1 VSGQEPQQR
10 TVSAGIPAGRI
21 FGVPLV
27 VSPAWL
33 VVVVIATLALPAP
46 IRSRDT
52 GLSVPLSYLVA
63 FTLVLLVYAAVLA
76 HEASHV
82 LVAKALGMK
91 VGRVVLQLLGAV
103 SEVLEE
109 STTAGREYLVA
120 AVGPLTSVLLAG
132 ISAAIG
138 QAFPVNSVGWIL
150 GMGCA
155 SINGVV
161 AAFNLLPGLP
171 LDGGR
176 VLRAILWRVTGDRMR
191 GLLIAGWVGRGLAL
205 VIAAVGFSLPG
216 SVFGDRTLS
225 ALYLFLIALFI
236 WSNASV
242 SIAQAR
248 VAAVLPMLDLS
259 RLIRPALMVEAQLP
273 LAEAVRRAR
282 ASNARALV
290 VVDSRDRWSGIVS
303 EAAVQATPVERQPW
317 MSVADLARPVEDG
330 LVLDPEIGGEALMD
344 AVQRVPASEY
354 LVKSADGSLRGVLA
368 RVDLVAALR
377 AAGVR

>member
-1 VSGQEPQQR
+1 VSGQQPQQR
-10 TVSAGIPAGRI
+10 RALGGIPAGKI

-27 VSPAWL
+27 VSPAWI
-33 VVVVIATLALPAP
+33 VVVILATLALPDP
-46 IRSRDT
+46 IRARDT
-52 GLSVPLSYLVA
+52 GLSVGWSYVVA
-63 FTLVLLVYAAVLA
+63 FALVVLVYAAVLA

-82 LVAKALGMK
+82 LVAKALGMQ

-109 STTAGREYLVA
+109 SSTAGREYLVA

-138 QAFPVNSVGWIL
+138 HAFPENSVGWIL

-176 VLRAILWRVTGDRMR
+176 VLRAILWHLTGDRMK
-191 GLLIAGWVGRGLAL
+191 GLLIAGYVGRGLAI
-205 VIAAVGFSLPG
+205 VVAAVGFYAPG
-216 SVFGDRTLS
+216 GAFGDRTLT

-236 WSNASV
+236 WTNASI
-242 SIAQAR
+242 SISQAR
-248 VAAVLPMLDLS
+248 VATVVPKLNLAQ
-259 RLIRPALMVEAQLP
+259 LIRPALTVDAQLP

-290 VVDSRDRWSGIVS
+290 IVDSRDRWSGIVS

-317 MSVADLARPVEDG
+317 ISVADLSRPIEDG
-330 LVLDPEIGGEALMD
+330 LVLEPGIGGAQLMD
-344 AVQRVPASEY
+344 AMQRVPASEY
-354 LVKSADGSLRGVLA
+354 LIKAADGSLGGVLSRA
-368 RVDLVAALR
+368 DLVAALR

>member
-1 VSGQEPQQR
+1 VSGQQPQQR
-10 TVSAGIPAGRI
+10 PVPAGIPAGKI

-27 VSPAWL
+27 VSPAWI
-33 VVVVIATLALPAP
+33 VVVVLATLALPAP

-52 GLSVPLSYLVA
+52 GLSVPWSYVVA
-63 FTLVLLVYAAVLA
+63 FTLVVLVYAAVLA

-109 STTAGREYLVA
+109 SSTAGREYLVA

-132 ISAAIG
+132 IAAAIG
-138 QAFPVNSVGWIL
+138 SAFPVNSVGWIL

-155 SINGVV
+155 TINGVV

-176 VLRAILWRVTGDRMR
+176 VLRALLWHLTGDRMR
-191 GLLIAGWVGRGLAL
+191 GLLIAGYVGRGVAI
-205 VIAAVGFSLPG
+205 VVAGVGFYAPG
-216 SVFGDRTLS
+216 AAFGDRTLT

-236 WSNASV
+236 WTNASV

-248 VAAVLPMLDLS
+248 VAAVLPTLNLA
-259 RLIRPALMVEAQLP
+259 RLIRPALTVEAQLP

-282 ASNARALV
+282 AINARALV
-290 VVDSRDRWSGIVS
+290 VVDGRDRWSGIVS

-317 MSVADLARPVEDG
+317 MSVADLSRPIEDG
-330 LVLDPEIGGEALMD
+330 LVLDPGIGGEQLMD

-354 LVKSADGSLRGVLA
+354 LIKAPDGSLGGVLS